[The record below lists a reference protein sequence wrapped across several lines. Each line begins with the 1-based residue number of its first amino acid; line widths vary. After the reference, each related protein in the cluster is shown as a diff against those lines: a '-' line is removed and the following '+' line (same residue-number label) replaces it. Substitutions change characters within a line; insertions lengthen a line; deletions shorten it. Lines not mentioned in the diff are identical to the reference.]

1 MNDGGGSAAEVAAAL
16 RRLGTKER
24 ALGSAR
30 YFKTGPGE
38 YGEGDVFVGVTVP
51 EQRKV
56 AAHFKDLPRKELA
69 RLLDSEVH
77 EDRLVALLIMSKR
90 ATARATSEE
99 EKKALF
105 DLHLA
110 RIERV
115 NNWDLV
121 DSSAPAIIGGWLVD
135 KDRAVLDALAS
146 SDHLWSKRTAMLATF
161 AFIRR
166 GDASE
171 TLRLAKRLLHEPH
184 DLMHK
189 ATGWMLRE
197 VGQRVGLEVLRGFLR
212 AHAAVMPRTMLRY
225 AIEKLTPEERARW
238 LAHGKRKAP
247 RRPAR

>member
-24 ALGSAR
+24 AIGSAR

-56 AAHFKDLPRKELA
+56 AARFKDLPRKELS

-77 EDRLVALLIMSKR
+77 EDRLVALLIMTKR

-99 EKKALF
+99 EKEALF
-105 DLHLA
+105 DLYLA
-110 RIERV
+110 RIDRV

-197 VGQRVGLEVLRGFLR
+197 VGQRAGLEVLRGFLS
-212 AHAAVMPRTMLRY
+212 AHAAEMPRTMLRY
-225 AIEKLTPEERARW
+225 TIEKLSPEERARW
-238 LAHGKRKAP
+238 LAHGKPRARKA
-247 RRPAR
+247 AR